1 MELLILGGG
10 VFLGRALVEAAVQAG
25 HSVTVFN
32 RGRSRDRWPIEVEPL
47 VGDRR
52 SSLAPLAGRRFDA
65 VIDTCGYRP
74 QDLELSCGLLEQAC
88 DRYLF
93 VSSISAYAS
102 LATAPILESDA
113 TAALGGHDT
122 QEVTGENYGPLKAE
136 CERVVMRHFGAQ
148 GLLVRPGL
156 IVGHDDPTGRFSYWV
171 WRAARGGR
179 LLAPAPAER
188 TIQFIDARDLAAF
201 MLKLVGDGAGGAYNA
216 TGPTEGATLG
226 ELIETAAAVAGAEA
240 DPVWVDESFL
250 VAEAVAPWTEL
261 PMWVP
266 ASDESTRALHAVSL
280 ARSRAAGLRTRPLAN
295 VVHDIL
301 ASAIPAPGDAR
312 LAGKLAPEREQA
324 LLAAWDA
331 LSPSTAS
338 R

>member
-10 VFLGRALVEAAVQAG
+10 VFLGRALVEAAVHAG
-25 HSVTVFN
+25 HAVTVFN

-74 QDLELSCGLLEQAC
+74 QDLELSCGLLADAC
-88 DRYLF
+88 QRYCF

-102 LATAPILESDA
+102 LAQAPILESDA
-113 TAALGGHDT
+113 TAALAGHDT

-136 CERVVMRHFGAQ
+136 CERVVMRHFGARS
-148 GLLVRPGL
+148 LLVRPGL
-156 IVGHDDPTGRFSYWV
+156 IVGRDDPTGRFSYWV

-188 TIQFIDARDLAAF
+188 AVQFIDARDLAAF

-216 TGPTEGATLG
+216 TGPLEGATLA
-226 ELIETAAAVAGAEA
+226 ELIETAAAVAGTEAE
-240 DPVWVDESFL
+240 PVWVGEDFL
-250 VAEAVAPWTEL
+250 AAQGVTPWSEL
-261 PMWVP
+261 PLWVP
-266 ASDESTRALHAVSL
+266 QSDGSTAGLHAVSL
-280 ARSRAAGLRTRPLAN
+280 ARSRAAGLRTRPLVN

-301 ASAIPAPGDAR
+301 AAAVPAPGDAR
-312 LAGKLAPEREQA
+312 LAAKLAPERERE

>member
-25 HSVTVFN
+25 HAVTVFN

-74 QDLELSCGLLEQAC
+74 QDLELSCGLLADAC
-88 DRYLF
+88 QRYCF

-102 LATAPILESDA
+102 LARAPILESDA
-113 TAALGGHDT
+113 TAALAGHDT

-136 CERVVMRHFGAQ
+136 CERVVMRHFGARS
-148 GLLVRPGL
+148 LLVRPGL
-156 IVGHDDPTGRFSYWV
+156 IVGRNDPTGRFSYWV
-171 WRAARGGR
+171 WPAARDGR

-188 TIQFIDARDLAAF
+188 AVQFIDARDLAAF

-216 TGPTEGATLG
+216 TGPLEGATLA
-226 ELIETAAAVAGAEA
+226 ELIETAAAVAGSEAE
-240 DPVWVDESFL
+240 PVWVSEDFL
-250 VAEAVAPWTEL
+250 VAQGVTPWSEL
-261 PMWVP
+261 PLWVP
-266 ASDESTRALHAVSL
+266 QSDDSTGGLHAVSL

-301 ASAIPAPGDAR
+301 AAAMPAPGDAR
-312 LAGKLAPEREQA
+312 LAAKLAPERERE

>member
-32 RGRSRDRWPIEVEPL
+32 RGRSRERWPIEVEPL

-74 QDLELSCGLLEQAC
+74 QDLELSCGLLADAC
-88 DRYLF
+88 ERYLF

-102 LATAPILESDA
+102 LATPPILESDA
-113 TAALGGHDT
+113 TAALAGHDT
-122 QEVTGENYGPLKAE
+122 QEVSGENYGPLKAE
-136 CERVVMRHFGAQ
+136 CERVVTNHFGAR

-156 IVGHDDPTGRFSYWV
+156 IVGRDDPTGRFSYWV

-188 TIQFIDARDLAAF
+188 AIQFIDARDLAAF
-201 MLKLVGDGAGGAYNA
+201 MLRLVDGGTGGAYNA
-216 TGPTEGATLG
+216 SGPIEGATLG
-226 ELIETAAAVAGAEA
+226 ELVEAAAHLAGVEYEPAWVA
-240 DPVWVDESFL
+240 DDFL
-250 VAEAVAPWTEL
+250 VEQGVTPWSEL
-261 PMWVP
+261 PLWVP
-266 ASDESTRALHAVSL
+266 ESDESTRALYAVSL
-280 ARSRAAGLRTRPLAN
+280 ARARSAGLRTRPLAQS
-295 VVHDIL
+295 VHDIL
-301 ASAIPAPGDAR
+301 AAGLPAPEDTR
-312 LAGKLAPEREQA
+312 LAGKLAPARERE